1 MNSLIMKYSLEL
13 ATPDGVK
20 TEKFVFMKVNAQL
33 AAAEVLETHMGLT
46 GKAEEDYMAK
56 NFERVFSN
64 LDPGNQGYIEVE
76 RMQEFMRQLSGIR
89 MIDL

>member
-20 TEKFVFMKVNAQL
+20 TGKFVFKKVNAQL

-46 GKAEEDYMAK
+46 GKAEEDYMTK